1 MNINLDF
8 DSCGSTQT
16 PVGPISVYCK
26 NGAVVGIHMGQP
38 TAPTGGDS
46 ELAIAA
52 LSQIRQYFDGDRTA
66 FELPLNAAG
75 TEFQKSVWDQVAQ
88 IPFGE
93 TRSYADIANAIG
105 KPLAARA
112 VGGAVGANPLAL
124 ILGCHRV
131 MGASGKITG
140 YSGGNGISTKRWLL
154 KHEGIQSAD

>member
-1 MNINLDF
+1 
-8 DSCGSTQT
+8 
-16 PVGPISVYCK
+16 
-26 NGAVVGIHMGQP
+26 MGQP

-66 FELPLNAAG
+66 FELPLNAVG
-75 TEFQKSVWDQVAQ
+75 TEFQKSVWNQVAQ

>member
-1 MNINLDF
+1 
-8 DSCGSTQT
+8 
-16 PVGPISVYCK
+16 
-26 NGAVVGIHMGQP
+26 MGQP

-66 FELPLNAAG
+66 FELPLNATG
-75 TEFQKSVWDQVAQ
+75 TEFQKSVWDQVAK

>member
-1 MNINLDF
+1 
-8 DSCGSTQT
+8 
-16 PVGPISVYCK
+16 
-26 NGAVVGIHMGQP
+26 MGQP

-75 TEFQKSVWDQVAQ
+75 TEFQKSVWDQVAK

>member
-1 MNINLDF
+1 MLKNDF
-8 DSCGSTQT
+8 DASAQFDS
-16 PVGPISVYCK
+16 PIGLITMFAKGEKVVFLSMGNEAIKTHGRAKVLVEAEKQLKKYFAGK
-26 NGAVVGIHMGQP
+26 SRDLNFAV
-38 TAPTGGDS
+38 
-46 ELAIAA
+46 EL
-52 LSQIRQYFDGDRTA
+52 S
-66 FELPLNAAG
+66 G
-75 TEFQKSVWDQVAQ
+75 TEFQKSVWDQVAK

>member
-1 MNINLDF
+1 
-8 DSCGSTQT
+8 
-16 PVGPISVYCK
+16 
-26 NGAVVGIHMGQP
+26 MGQP

-52 LSQIRQYFDGDRTA
+52 LAQIRQYFDGNRTA
-66 FELPLNAAG
+66 FELPLNATG
-75 TEFQKSVWDQVAQ
+75 TEFQKSVWDQVAK

>member
-1 MNINLDF
+1 
-8 DSCGSTQT
+8 
-16 PVGPISVYCK
+16 
-26 NGAVVGIHMGQP
+26 MGQP

-75 TEFQKSVWDQVAQ
+75 TEFQKSVWDQVAK

-112 VGGAVGANPLAL
+112 VGCAVGANPLAL